1 MIFFVKV
8 RIDLSKMPELGEKLQ
23 TGELDRSNIKMIFC
37 MKDDPAVGFSFWE
50 AENQEVFEKNFKPH
64 REYYQEVEILQMIT
78 PVEAQQMLMEQIG

>member
-1 MIFFVKV
+1 
-8 RIDLSKMPELGEKLQ
+8 
-23 TGELDRSNIKMIFC
+23 